1 MPNLPDIPGKGLI
14 RDLTGR
20 TRDVVAAAGSGAL
33 AAGGFVAKRVLDRG
47 HRDGDDAVVDPIAER
62 PAAPPEAEEKPVPKP
77 KPVKPK
83 PGKPKPAPKAK
94 PDKPKAEPKDK
105 PKPPKPPA

>member
-14 RDLTGR
+14 GDLASR

-47 HRDGDDAVVDPIAER
+47 HKDGGDAGADPIAES
-62 PAAPPEAEEKPVPKP
+62 PAAPPGAEEKPVPKP
-77 KPVKPK
+77 KPA
-83 PGKPKPAPKAK
+83 KPKPAPKAK
-94 PDKPKAEPKDK
+94 PDKPKAEPKGK
-105 PKPPKPPA
+105 AKPPKPTGTDTP